1 MINWKHR
8 QIFKMS
14 TLSEIVD
21 TSTSGNIDEEDL
33 EESMFQLSSKENWNR
48 SVYFVPSKIF
58 RIYGILRHY
67 LNK

>member
-21 TSTSGNIDEEDL
+21 TYTSGNIDEEGL
-33 EESMFQLSSKENWNR
+33 EESMFQLYRAK
-48 SVYFVPSKIF
+48 KT
-58 RIYGILRHY
+58 GIVLFIWFQLTY
-67 LNK
+67 LGYVELWDII